1 MANSDLTKI
10 NITNDIH
17 LRRDHTMIPHNKA
30 TQKYI
35 QSGKTTAGI
44 ERKYTMRKM
53 YYLTYERPVIYLD
66 GTRFVESGVIM
77 KSRNIS
83 SLQEILHNE
92 FMRCRC
98 DRHIKTLN
106 GAERD
111 MNWFFEGSV
120 DEICSE
126 EFYGENNKFD
136 DGVYTLTS
144 WFREGIGEGYTWAKW
159 FQEPKE
165 AENEL
170 SYTCTTHFNTIE
182 HITLRIVT
190 KDKIS
195 MVTDD

>member
-1 MANSDLTKI
+1 M
-10 NITNDIH
+10 
-17 LRRDHTMIPHNKA
+17 
-30 TQKYI
+30 
-35 QSGKTTAGI
+35 SGS
-44 ERKYTMRKM
+44 
-53 YYLTYERPVIYLD
+53 L
-66 GTRFVESGVIM
+66 
-77 KSRNIS
+77 KSY
-83 SLQEILHNE
+83 
-92 FMRCRC
+92 
-98 DRHIKTLN
+98 
-106 GAERD
+106 
-111 MNWFFEGSV
+111 
-120 DEICSE
+120 
-126 EFYGENNKFD
+126 FYFD